1 MPATLDGKL
10 VVAISSRALFDLSAS
25 HHIFEQGGLEEY
37 RHYQI
42 AHENDPLQP
51 GTAFPLIRR
60 LLDLRYPDSGEA
72 VAEVILF
79 SKNDVDTGL
88 RVLNSIEHYALPV
101 TRAVFTRGTSPF
113 PYLNPFQV
121 DLFLSA
127 DHEDVRAALNKG
139 HASAMIFTDLSPTP
153 LLPLA
158 EIRIA
163 FDGDAVLFS
172 DEAEQ
177 VYQTEGLS
185 AFQEH
190 ERSKAHLPLAP
201 GPFKPFLSVVHR
213 IQSIYAQMQQRPP
226 IRTSLVTARSA
237 PAHKRV
243 IHTLRHWGI
252 TIDEAFFLGGLP
264 KAPVL
269 AEWQPHI
276 FFDDQRTHCEPAA
289 QVVPT
294 AQVLSGITNAAQQPI

>member
-1 MPATLDGKL
+1 MPVSLDGKL

-25 HHIFEQGGLEEY
+25 HQIFEQAGLEAY
-37 RHYQI
+37 RQYQI
-42 AHENDPLQP
+42 AHEEDPLQP

-60 LLDLRYPDSGEA
+60 LLELRYPDSGEA

-88 RVLNSIEHYALPV
+88 RVLNSIEHYHLPI
-101 TRAVFTRGTSPF
+101 TRAVFTQGTSPF
-113 PYLNPFQV
+113 PYLDPFGV

-127 DHEDVRAALNKG
+127 DGADVRAALNRG
-139 HASAMIFTDLSPTP
+139 RASAMIYTGLSLPS
-153 LLPLA
+153 LSPLA

-177 VYQTEGLS
+177 IYQSDGLH

-190 ERSKAHLPLAP
+190 EREKAHLPLQP
-201 GPFKPFLSVVHR
+201 GPFQPFLSVLHR
-213 IQSIYAQMQQRPP
+213 IQSLYAQRQQKPP
-226 IRTSLVTARSA
+226 IRTALVTARSA

-252 TIDEAFFLGGLP
+252 TVDEAFFLGGLP

-289 QVVPT
+289 QLVPT
-294 AQVLSGITNAAQQPI
+294 AQVLSGVTNNPPL

>member
-1 MPATLDGKL
+1 M
-10 VVAISSRALFDLSAS
+10 VAISSRALFDLSAS
-25 HHIFEQGGLEEY
+25 HAIFERSGLEAY

-42 AHENDPLQP
+42 DHENEPLEP

-60 LLDLRYPDSGEA
+60 LLELRYPDSGDP

-88 RVLNSIEHYALPV
+88 RVLNSIEHYQLPI
-101 TRAVFTRGTSPF
+101 TRAVFTQGASPF
-113 PYLNPFQV
+113 PYLEPFGV

-127 DHEDVRAALNKG
+127 DGQDVRAALNRG
-139 HASAMIFTDLSPTP
+139 RASAMIYTGWSAPPFSTLE
-153 LLPLA
+153 

-177 VYQTEGLS
+177 VYQTGGLQ
-185 AFQEH
+185 AFQDH
-190 ERSKAHLPLAP
+190 ERDKAHLPLQP
-201 GPFKPFLSVVHR
+201 GPFQPFLSVLHR
-213 IQSIYAQMQQRPP
+213 IQRLYAERQQKPP
-226 IRTSLVTARSA
+226 IRTALVTARSA

-252 TIDEAFFLGGLP
+252 TVDEAFFLGGLP

-269 AEWQPHI
+269 ARWQPHI
-276 FFDDQRTHCEPAA
+276 FFDDQQSHCEPAA

-294 AQVLSGITNAAQQPI
+294 AQVLSGVTNQL